1 MFQKWYNI
9 TKEKRDED
17 GKQSNQVQNIS
28 NN

>member
-17 GKQSNQVQNIS
+17 CKQSNQVQNIS